1 MHHICR
7 ETRTHCEADVF
18 ADVVHDSI
26 AYVMHDVFTCTVH
39 DSFVCLDICGTA
51 RHTHLPAGPMM
62 RCQMLI
68 SMSHDEV
75 SAYIVHVFAYIVH
88 AHINESCTKH
98 ANTSCTTY
106 ENESCTA

>member
-18 ADVVHDSI
+18 ADVVHDSFAYVVHDSI
-26 AYVMHDVFTCTVH
+26 AYVMHDGFTCTVH

-62 RCQMLI
+62 RCQMHIL
-68 SMSHDEV
+68 MSHDE
-75 SAYIVHVFAYIVH
+75 VFAYIVH
-88 AHINESCTKH
+88 VVAYIVHAHNNWSR
-98 ANTSCTTY
+98 
-106 ENESCTA
+106 